1 MLVTQQ
7 QLDARR
13 TALSSNQQ
21 QLDTLNVK
29 IATLNAKG
37 ARMREMG
44 REIHTA
50 LIVTKTDATALLEEF
65 KLLALEHEELAKE
78 IELEQAV
85 LMQSYGTH

>member
-7 QLDARR
+7 QLDARK
-13 TALSSNQQ
+13 AAISSTQQ
-21 QLDTLNVK
+21 QLDTLNAK

-50 LIVTKTDATALLEEF
+50 LTVTKTDASALLEEF
-65 KLLALEHEELAKE
+65 KTLALEHERLAQE
-78 IELEQAV
+78 IELEQAA
-85 LMQSYGTH
+85 LMQSYSTH